1 MYRVLFWYIFRRE
14 FLLNDFYAQKKKNQC
29 GSFLNMFAGEIPNE
43 IGNLRNLEVFGGSI
57 KQLSWPHTSFN
68 LQYLDTERTSGH

>member
-1 MYRVLFWYIFRRE
+1 MIFM
-14 FLLNDFYAQKKKNQC
+14 QKN
-29 GSFLNMFAGEIPNE
+29 LNMFAGEIPNE